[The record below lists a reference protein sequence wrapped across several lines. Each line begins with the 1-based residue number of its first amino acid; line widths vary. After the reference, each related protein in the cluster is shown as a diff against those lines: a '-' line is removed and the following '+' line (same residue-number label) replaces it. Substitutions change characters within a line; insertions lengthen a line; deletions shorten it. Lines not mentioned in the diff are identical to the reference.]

1 MTDEELLDKLESL
14 KNTMVAVSTGGP
26 RIDNVNPDYQRD
38 YSEVDGALRQRD
50 ITNPNPY
57 SDLWQWYGR
66 WSSGDLPSY
75 RSRRVFLAE
84 LFAPVL
90 EQVRARAAGT
100 VSEPSPPTGWPRVDR
115 TVGEM
120 RLRLAE
126 GSTEEQYQA
135 IGLLCREA
143 LISLAQAVYEPK
155 RHPPID
161 GVQPSDS
168 DAKRMLD
175 AYIAV
180 ELGGGPNEEAR
191 THAKAALKLALAL
204 QHRRTADFRQAAMCV
219 EATTAV
225 INVVSIMS
233 GRRDPAENDKAS

>member
-26 RIDNVNPDYQRD
+26 RIDNVNSDYRRD
-38 YSEVDGALRQRD
+38 YSEVDGALRQRN

-57 SDLWQWYGR
+57 SDLWSWYGR

-75 RSRRVFLAE
+75 RSRRVFLTE

-90 EQVRARAAGT
+90 EQIRARAAGT
-100 VSEPSPPTGWPRVDR
+100 LSEPPPPTGWPRVDR
-115 TVGEM
+115 TVGEI

-135 IGLLCREA
+135 IGLLCREV
-143 LISLAQAVYEPK
+143 LISLAQEVYEPE

-161 GVQPSDS
+161 RIHPSDS

-180 ELGGGPNEEAR
+180 ELSGGPNREAR
-191 THAKAALKLALAL
+191 IHAKAALKLAIAL

-233 GRRDPAENDKAS
+233 GRRDPTENDEAS